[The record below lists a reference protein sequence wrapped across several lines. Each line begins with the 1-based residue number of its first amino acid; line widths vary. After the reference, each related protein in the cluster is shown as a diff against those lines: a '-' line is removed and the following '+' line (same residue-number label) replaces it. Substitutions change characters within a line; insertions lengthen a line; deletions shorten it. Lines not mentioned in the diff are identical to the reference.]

1 MKGEFIEG
9 NTDPLQLIRKA
20 AVYIGAELKKSEAQ
34 ANLGWPPQPQELDK
48 DYRPLTPLQTEFL
61 KTLPGGD
68 SEKPLTARVNRFICS
83 VLQDFTFAV
92 SGGSCN
98 TAKQILLPWDGN
110 VEVIKLLNGLGHAI
124 SCSKL
129 EVIETALCSK
139 KIESKEEM
147 ALILPSNVYP
157 VVATTL
163 VFDNID

>member
-1 MKGEFIEG
+1 M
-9 NTDPLQLIRKA
+9 
-20 AVYIGAELKKSEAQ
+20 
-34 ANLGWPPQPQELDK
+34 
-48 DYRPLTPLQTEFL
+48 TPLQTEFL
-61 KTLPGGD
+61 KILPAGD
-68 SEKPLTARVNRFICS
+68 SEKPLTARVNRFIYS

-98 TAKQILLPWDGN
+98 TAKQILLPWAGN

-124 SCSKL
+124 SYSKL

-139 KIESKEEM
+139 IESKEEI

-157 VVATTL
+157 GVATTL